1 MQTRI
6 LRILLK
12 KELTLML
19 RNPLIPRLIVAMPL
33 LVMLVIPL
41 VADLDVK
48 DVGVAVVDRDHSLLS
63 RRLVADMDASASLTV
78 TAVCDT
84 YDEALRHIE
93 RGDADVVLTIPSGY
107 FRDLSG
113 GKSPHLDLSAN
124 GVNATKGILGAQYA
138 SRSLLQTL
146 ARWSAEEG
154 TALPEAAA
162 ASILNRYNPTLNF
175 RNYMIPA
182 LMVVLLILICGFLP
196 ALNLVSEKESG
207 TIEAMNVTPVGR
219 FTFVLSKLIPFWAVG
234 LLVVTV
240 GMLVGWQVYG
250 LVPAG
255 HIAYI
260 YLAAILFT
268 LVMSGLGVSIANRS
282 STLLQSIFVMFAFI
296 VIFQLMG
303 GLFTPIAS
311 MPRWAQVLTYAIP
324 PRYFIEIMRAVYLKG
339 AGIADLW
346 QQYAAL
352 AAFALLFCLVAAKTY
367 RKRE

>member
-113 GKSPHLDLSAN
+113 GKSPHLDLSA
-124 GVNATKGILGAQYA
+124 
-138 SRSLLQTL
+138 
-146 ARWSAEEG
+146 
-154 TALPEAAA
+154 
-162 ASILNRYNPTLNF
+162 
-175 RNYMIPA
+175 
-182 LMVVLLILICGFLP
+182 
-196 ALNLVSEKESG
+196 
-207 TIEAMNVTPVGR
+207 
-219 FTFVLSKLIPFWAVG
+219 
-234 LLVVTV
+234 
-240 GMLVGWQVYG
+240 
-250 LVPAG
+250 
-255 HIAYI
+255 
-260 YLAAILFT
+260 
-268 LVMSGLGVSIANRS
+268 
-282 STLLQSIFVMFAFI
+282 
-296 VIFQLMG
+296 
-303 GLFTPIAS
+303 
-311 MPRWAQVLTYAIP
+311 
-324 PRYFIEIMRAVYLKG
+324 
-339 AGIADLW
+339 
-346 QQYAAL
+346 
-352 AAFALLFCLVAAKTY
+352 
-367 RKRE
+367 

>member
-1 MQTRI
+1 
-6 LRILLK
+6 
-12 KELTLML
+12 
-19 RNPLIPRLIVAMPL
+19 
-33 LVMLVIPL
+33 
-41 VADLDVK
+41 
-48 DVGVAVVDRDHSLLS
+48 
-63 RRLVADMDASASLTV
+63 
-78 TAVCDT
+78 
-84 YDEALRHIE
+84 
-93 RGDADVVLTIPSGY
+93 
-107 FRDLSG
+107 
-113 GKSPHLDLSAN
+113 
-124 GVNATKGILGAQYA
+124 
-138 SRSLLQTL
+138 
-146 ARWSAEEG
+146 
-154 TALPEAAA
+154 
-162 ASILNRYNPTLNF
+162 
-175 RNYMIPA
+175 
-182 LMVVLLILICGFLP
+182 MVVLLILICGFLP

-240 GMLVGWQVYG
+240 GMLVGWLVYG